1 MAVTR
6 DDIVA
11 AGLALL
17 DEGGLEGLTLRR
29 LAGRLGIRAPTLY
42 WHVRDKR
49 ELLDLMVSV
58 IMDEALA
65 DWREPH
71 PGQPWWDWLAGR
83 ARALRAGLLAHR
95 DGALMLA
102 GNRPSQP
109 ALPGIER
116 QLAALAEAGFKPP
129 EALLTLLALNA
140 YVIGEALDTQGE
152 SGRSDPVADQAA
164 EPGAGA
170 PGAGGTG
177 VDGTQAGRA
186 GLGVDFPL
194 ISEAV
199 GALEAFGSS
208 DQRFEHGLALMITGL
223 RAQHD
228 PAGPRATGPAGPGA
242 AGPGAAGPGAAGP
255 AGSGAA
261 GPAGSGAAG
270 PGAVGG

>member
-1 MAVTR
+1 VAVSR

-29 LAGRLGIRAPTLY
+29 LAERLGIRAPTLY

-49 ELLDLMVSV
+49 ELLDLMVSA

-102 GNRPSQP
+102 GNRPVQP

-116 QLAALAEAGFKPP
+116 QLAALGEAGFKPP

-140 YVIGEALDTQGE
+140 YVIGEALDSQGE
-152 SGRSDPVADQAA
+152 RGRPDPVAGEAA
-164 EPGAGA
+164 EPQASAPVPGGPVPGGPVPGGPVPGGPAAG
-170 PGAGGTG
+170 GETAGGTTG
-177 VDGTQAGRA
+177 FGE
-186 GLGVDFPL
+186 DFPL
-194 ISEAV
+194 ITAAV
-199 GALEAFGSS
+199 GGLEAFGSS

-223 RAQHD
+223 RARHD
-228 PAGPRATGPAGPGA
+228 PAEPGATGPA
-242 AGPGAAGPGAAGP
+242 AGP
-255 AGSGAA
+255 AA
-261 GPAGSGAAG
+261 GG
-270 PGAVGG
+270 

>member
-6 DDIVA
+6 DGIVA
-11 AGLALL
+11 AGLELL

-58 IMDEALA
+58 IMDETLA
-65 DWREPH
+65 DWREPR

-102 GNRPSQP
+102 GNRPTQP

-116 QLAALAEAGFKPP
+116 QLAALVEAGFRPP

-152 SGRSDPVADQAA
+152 SGRPDQTA
-164 EPGAGA
+164 EPGVDT
-170 PGAGGTG
+170 PGADAPAGGG
-177 VDGTQAGRA
+177 PAADGTQAGRA
-186 GLGVDFPL
+186 GLGGDFPL
-194 ISEAV
+194 IGAAV
-199 GALEAFGSS
+199 SGLEAFGSS

-228 PAGPRATGPAGPGA
+228 PDRAGPGTA
-242 AGPGAAGPGAAGP
+242 EPTPAEPGAAGP
-255 AGSGAA
+255 AAA
-261 GPAGSGAAG
+261 GG
-270 PGAVGG
+270 

>member
-1 MAVTR
+1 VAVTR
-6 DDIVA
+6 DGIVA

-29 LAGRLGIRAPTLY
+29 LAERLGIRAPTLY

-102 GNRPSQP
+102 GNRPAQP

-116 QLAALAEAGFKPP
+116 QLAALAEAGFTPP

-152 SGRSDPVADQAA
+152 SGRSDQAA
-164 EPGAGA
+164 EPEGGAEGG
-170 PGAGGTG
+170 PAGFGG
-177 VDGTQAGRA
+177 
-186 GLGVDFPL
+186 DFPL
-194 ISEAV
+194 ISAAV
-199 GALEAFGSS
+199 GGLQAFGSS

-223 RAQHD
+223 RSRHD
-228 PAGPRATGPAGPGA
+228 PGRARPGAAEAAAAGKGEGEAGA
-242 AGPGAAGPGAAGP
+242 AGPGMV
-255 AGSGAA
+255 GS
-261 GPAGSGAAG
+261 
-270 PGAVGG
+270 

>member
-1 MAVTR
+1 VAVTR
-6 DDIVA
+6 DGIVA

-29 LAGRLGIRAPTLY
+29 LAERLGIRAPTLY

-102 GNRPSQP
+102 GNRPTQP

-152 SGRSDPVADQAA
+152 SGRPDQTA
-164 EPGAGA
+164 EPGVDT
-170 PGAGGTG
+170 PGADAPAGGGPTA
-177 VDGTQAGRA
+177 DGTQAGRA
-186 GLGVDFPL
+186 GLGEDFPL
-194 ISEAV
+194 ISAAAS
-199 GALEAFGSS
+199 GLEAFGSS

-228 PAGPRATGPAGPGA
+228 PDRAGPGA
-242 AGPGAAGPGAAGP
+242 AEPTPADPAAAGP
-255 AGSGAA
+255 AAA
-261 GPAGSGAAG
+261 GG
-270 PGAVGG
+270 

>member
-6 DDIVA
+6 DRIVA

-29 LAGRLGIRAPTLY
+29 LAERLGIRAPTLY

-65 DWREPH
+65 DWREPQ

-102 GNRPSQP
+102 GNRPTQP

-116 QLAALAEAGFKPP
+116 QLAALAEAGFPPP

-152 SGRSDPVADQAA
+152 SGRSGQAA
-164 EPGAGA
+164 EPEAGPA
-170 PGAGGTG
+170 ETDQVPSRTPAGFGE
-177 VDGTQAGRA
+177 
-186 GLGVDFPL
+186 DFPL
-194 ISEAV
+194 IRAAV
-199 GALEAFGSS
+199 GGLEAFGSS

-228 PAGPRATGPAGPGA
+228 PDRAA
-242 AGPGAAGPGAAGP
+242 PGAAGP
-255 AGSGAA
+255 AATAPGAA
-261 GPAGSGAAG
+261 EEGAAG
-270 PGAVGG
+270 PGVAGG

>member
-29 LAGRLGIRAPTLY
+29 LAERLGIRAPTLY

-49 ELLDLMVSV
+49 ELLDLMVSA

-102 GNRPSQP
+102 GNRPVQP

-116 QLAALAEAGFKPP
+116 QLAALSEAGFKPP
-129 EALLTLLALNA
+129 EALLALLALNA
-140 YVIGEALDTQGE
+140 YVIGEALDSQGE
-152 SGRSDPVADQAA
+152 RGRPDPVADEA
-164 EPGAGA
+164 
-170 PGAGGTG
+170 
-177 VDGTQAGRA
+177 DGA
-186 GLGVDFPL
+186 GLGEDFPL

-199 GALEAFGSS
+199 GGLEAFGSS

-223 RAQHD
+223 RARHD
-228 PAGPRATGPAGPGA
+228 PGRAGPGA
-242 AGPGAAGPGAAGP
+242 AGPGAAGATATAGPGTAGP
-255 AGSGAA
+255 AT
-261 GPAGSGAAG
+261 AG
-270 PGAVGG
+270 PGAGAGAG

>member
-1 MAVTR
+1 VAVTR

-29 LAGRLGIRAPTLY
+29 LAERLGIRAPTLY

-49 ELLDLMVSV
+49 ELLDLMVSA

-102 GNRPSQP
+102 GNRPVQP

-116 QLAALAEAGFKPP
+116 QLAALSEAGFKPP
-129 EALLTLLALNA
+129 EALLALLALNA
-140 YVIGEALDTQGE
+140 YVIGEALDSQGE
-152 SGRSDPVADQAA
+152 RGRPDPVADEA
-164 EPGAGA
+164 
-170 PGAGGTG
+170 
-177 VDGTQAGRA
+177 DGA
-186 GLGVDFPL
+186 GLGEDFPL

-199 GALEAFGSS
+199 GGLEAFGSS

-223 RAQHD
+223 RARHD
-228 PAGPRATGPAGPGA
+228 PGRAGPGA
-242 AGPGAAGPGAAGP
+242 AGPGAAGATATAGPGTAGP
-255 AGSGAA
+255 AT
-261 GPAGSGAAG
+261 AG
-270 PGAVGG
+270 PGAGAGSG

>member
-1 MAVTR
+1 MAVSR

-17 DEGGLEGLTLRR
+17 DETGLEGLTLRR
-29 LAGRLGIRAPTLY
+29 LAERLGIRAPTLY

-49 ELLDLMVSV
+49 ELLDLMASM

-102 GNRPSQP
+102 GNRPAQP

-116 QLAALAEAGFKPP
+116 QLAALAEAGFSPP

-152 SGRSDPVADQAA
+152 SGRPAQRAD
-164 EPGAGA
+164 PGAG
-170 PGAGGTG
+170 PKETDPPAGGGPTPG
-177 VDGTQAGRA
+177 GTQAGRA
-186 GLGVDFPL
+186 ELGEDF
-194 ISEAV
+194 
-199 GALEAFGSS
+199 
-208 DQRFEHGLALMITGL
+208 
-223 RAQHD
+223 
-228 PAGPRATGPAGPGA
+228 
-242 AGPGAAGPGAAGP
+242 
-255 AGSGAA
+255 
-261 GPAGSGAAG
+261 
-270 PGAVGG
+270 

>member
-1 MAVTR
+1 VAVSR
-6 DDIVA
+6 DGIVA

-17 DEGGLEGLTLRR
+17 DEAGLEGLTLRR
-29 LAGRLGIRAPTLY
+29 LADRLGIRAPTLY

-102 GNRPSQP
+102 GNRPAQP

-116 QLAALAEAGFKPP
+116 QLAALAQAGFAPP

-152 SGRSDPVADQAA
+152 SGRSDQAA
-164 EPGAGA
+164 EPEAGPA
-170 PGAGGTG
+170 EADQRPGRTPAGFGE
-177 VDGTQAGRA
+177 
-186 GLGVDFPL
+186 DFPL
-194 ISEAV
+194 ISAAV
-199 GALEAFGSS
+199 GGLEAFGSS

-228 PAGPRATGPAGPGA
+228 PGRAGPTA
-242 AGPGAAGPGAAGP
+242 AGPGAAEAGAAEAGAAEAGAAEAGAAG
-255 AGSGAA
+255 G
-261 GPAGSGAAG
+261 
-270 PGAVGG
+270 

>member
-6 DDIVA
+6 DEIVA

-17 DEGGLEGLTLRR
+17 DEDGLEGLTLRR
-29 LAGRLGIRAPTLY
+29 LAERLGIRAPTLY

-102 GNRPSQP
+102 GNRPAQP

-116 QLAALAEAGFKPP
+116 QLAALAEAGFPPP

-152 SGRSDPVADQAA
+152 SGRPDQTA
-164 EPGAGA
+164 EPGAGPEEAGA
-170 PGAGGTG
+170 PPGGAP
-177 VDGTQAGRA
+177 AGRA
-186 GLGVDFPL
+186 GPGEDFPL
-194 ISEAV
+194 IRAAV
-199 GALEAFGSS
+199 GGLEAFGSS

-223 RAQHD
+223 RARHD
-228 PAGPRATGPAGPGA
+228 PGRAGPGTAEPTAAEPGPAGPA
-242 AGPGAAGPGAAGP
+242 A
-255 AGSGAA
+255 SG
-261 GPAGSGAAG
+261 G
-270 PGAVGG
+270 

>member
-1 MAVTR
+1 VAVTR

-29 LAGRLGIRAPTLY
+29 LAERLGIRAPTLY

-49 ELLDLMVSV
+49 ELLDLMVSE

-83 ARALRAGLLAHR
+83 ARALRTGLLAHR

-102 GNRPSQP
+102 GNRPARP

-116 QLAALAEAGFKPP
+116 QLAALSEAGFKPP

-152 SGRSDPVADQAA
+152 SGRPDPVADQAV

-170 PGAGGTG
+170 PRAGGTGAGGTG
-177 VDGTQAGRA
+177 AGGTQANGGTEADGA
-186 GLGVDFPL
+186 GFGEDFPL
-194 ISEAV
+194 ISAAV
-199 GALEAFGSS
+199 GGLEAFGSS

-223 RAQHD
+223 RARHD
-228 PAGPRATGPAGPGA
+228 PGRAEPGA
-242 AGPGAAGPGAAGP
+242 AE
-255 AGSGAA
+255 
-261 GPAGSGAAG
+261 

>member
-1 MAVTR
+1 VAVTR
-6 DDIVA
+6 DGIVA
-11 AGLALL
+11 GGLALL

-29 LAGRLGIRAPTLY
+29 LADRLGIRAPTLY

-65 DWREPH
+65 DWREPR

-102 GNRPSQP
+102 GNRPTQP

-116 QLAALAEAGFKPP
+116 QLAALVEAGFKPP

-152 SGRSDPVADQAA
+152 SGRPDQTA
-164 EPGAGA
+164 EPGADGPA
-170 PGAGGTG
+170 N
-177 VDGTQAGRA
+177 DGTQAGRA
-186 GLGVDFPL
+186 GLGEDFPL
-194 ISEAV
+194 IGAAV
-199 GALEAFGSS
+199 GGLEAFGSS

-223 RAQHD
+223 RARHD
-228 PAGPRATGPAGPGA
+228 PGRAGPGT
-242 AGPGAAGPGAAGP
+242 AGP
-255 AGSGAA
+255 AASG
-261 GPAGSGAAG
+261 G
-270 PGAVGG
+270 

>member
-1 MAVTR
+1 VAVTR

-29 LAGRLGIRAPTLY
+29 LAERLGIRAPTLY

-49 ELLDLMVSV
+49 ELLDLMVSA

-102 GNRPSQP
+102 GNRPVQP

-116 QLAALAEAGFKPP
+116 QLAALSEAGFKPP
-129 EALLTLLALNA
+129 EALLALLALNA
-140 YVIGEALDTQGE
+140 YVIGEALDSQGE
-152 SGRSDPVADQAA
+152 RGRPDPVADEA
-164 EPGAGA
+164 
-170 PGAGGTG
+170 
-177 VDGTQAGRA
+177 DGA
-186 GLGVDFPL
+186 GLGEDFPL

-199 GALEAFGSS
+199 GGLEAFGSS

-223 RAQHD
+223 RARHD
-228 PAGPRATGPAGPGA
+228 PGRAGPGA
-242 AGPGAAGPGAAGP
+242 AGPGAAGATATAGPGTAGP
-255 AGSGAA
+255 AT
-261 GPAGSGAAG
+261 AG
-270 PGAVGG
+270 PGAGAGAG

>member
-6 DDIVA
+6 DGIVA
-11 AGLALL
+11 AGLELL

-29 LAGRLGIRAPTLY
+29 LAERLGIRAPTLY

-58 IMDEALA
+58 IMDETLA

-102 GNRPSQP
+102 GNRPVQP

-116 QLAALAEAGFKPP
+116 QLAALSEAGFKPP
-129 EALLTLLALNA
+129 EALLALLALNA
-140 YVIGEALDTQGE
+140 YVIGEALDSQGE
-152 SGRSDPVADQAA
+152 RGRPDPVADEA
-164 EPGAGA
+164 
-170 PGAGGTG
+170 
-177 VDGTQAGRA
+177 DGA
-186 GLGVDFPL
+186 GLGEDFPL

-199 GALEAFGSS
+199 GGLEAFGSS

-228 PAGPRATGPAGPGA
+228 PDRAEPGAAEPTTAGPGA
-242 AGPGAAGPGAAGP
+242 AEAAAAGPGAE
-255 AGSGAA
+255 
-261 GPAGSGAAG
+261 
-270 PGAVGG
+270 GG

>member
-6 DDIVA
+6 DGIVA

-95 DGALMLA
+95 DGALVLA
-102 GNRPSQP
+102 GNRPAQP

-116 QLAALAEAGFKPP
+116 QLGALAGAGFKPP

-152 SGRSDPVADQAA
+152 SGRPDQTAG
-164 EPGAGA
+164 PGAGA
-170 PGAGGTG
+170 EGGP
-177 VDGTQAGRA
+177 A
-186 GLGVDFPL
+186 GLGEEFPV
-194 ISEAV
+194 ISGAV
-199 GALEAFGSS
+199 GGLEAFGSS

-228 PAGPRATGPAGPGA
+228 PGWAGPEAANPTAGA
-242 AGPGAAGPGAAGP
+242 AGPGA
-255 AGSGAA
+255 
-261 GPAGSGAAG
+261 GAAG

>member
-6 DDIVA
+6 DGIVA

-29 LAGRLGIRAPTLY
+29 LAERLGIRAPTLY

-102 GNRPSQP
+102 GNRPTQP

-116 QLAALAEAGFKPP
+116 QLGALAEAGFKPP

-140 YVIGEALDTQGE
+140 YVIGEAVDTQGE
-152 SGRSDPVADQAA
+152 SSRPDQAA
-164 EPGAGA
+164 EPEADTPEASA
-170 PGAGGTG
+170 PVARGPAAGGTQP
-177 VDGTQAGRA
+177 DRA
-186 GLGVDFPL
+186 GLGEDFPL
-194 ISEAV
+194 ISAAV
-199 GALEAFGSS
+199 GGLEAFGSS
-208 DQRFEHGLALMITGL
+208 DQRFEYGLALMITGL

-228 PAGPRATGPAGPGA
+228 PAQPGPAAADPKAADPKAADPAA
-242 AGPGAAGPGAAGP
+242 AGG
-255 AGSGAA
+255 
-261 GPAGSGAAG
+261 
-270 PGAVGG
+270 

>member
-1 MAVTR
+1 VAVTR
-6 DDIVA
+6 DGIVA

-17 DEGGLEGLTLRR
+17 DEDGLEGLTLRR
-29 LAGRLGIRAPTLY
+29 LAERLGIRAPTLY

-95 DGALMLA
+95 DGALVLA
-102 GNRPSQP
+102 GNRPAQP

-116 QLAALAEAGFKPP
+116 QLAALAGAGFSPP

-152 SGRSDPVADQAA
+152 GGRPDQTA

-170 PGAGGTG
+170 
-177 VDGTQAGRA
+177 QAGAEGGPA
-186 GLGVDFPL
+186 GFGEDFPL
-194 ISEAV
+194 ISAAV
-199 GALEAFGSS
+199 GGLEAFGSS

-228 PAGPRATGPAGPGA
+228 PGWAGPEAADPAAAEAGA
-242 AGPGAAGPGAAGP
+242 AGPGAAEA
-255 AGSGAA
+255 
-261 GPAGSGAAG
+261 GAAG
-270 PGAVGG
+270 PGAADPGAVG

>member
-1 MAVTR
+1 VAVTR
-6 DDIVA
+6 DGIVV

-29 LAGRLGIRAPTLY
+29 LAERLGIRAPTLY

-71 PGQPWWDWLAGR
+71 SGQPWWDWLAGR

-95 DGALMLA
+95 DGALVLA
-102 GNRPSQP
+102 GNRPAQP

-116 QLAALAEAGFKPP
+116 QLAALAGAGFEPP

-152 SGRSDPVADQAA
+152 SGRPDQTA

-170 PGAGGTG
+170 
-177 VDGTQAGRA
+177 QAGP
-186 GLGVDFPL
+186 GFGEDFPL
-194 ISEAV
+194 ISAAV
-199 GALEAFGSS
+199 GRLEAFGSS

-228 PAGPRATGPAGPGA
+228 PGWAGPEAANPAASDPAAANPPAAAAGAAAAGA
-242 AGPGAAGPGAAGP
+242 AGPGAAGG
-255 AGSGAA
+255 
-261 GPAGSGAAG
+261 
-270 PGAVGG
+270 

>member
-49 ELLDLMVSV
+49 ELLDLMASA
-58 IMDEALA
+58 ILDEALA

-102 GNRPSQP
+102 GNRPTQP

-116 QLAALAEAGFKPP
+116 QLAALAEAEFKPP

-140 YVIGEALDTQGE
+140 YVIGEALDSQGE
-152 SGRSDPVADQAA
+152 HGRPDPVAGEAA
-164 EPGAGA
+164 EPGASA
-170 PGAGGTG
+170 PEAGGPE
-177 VDGTQAGRA
+177 AGGA
-186 GLGVDFPL
+186 GLGEDFPL
-194 ISEAV
+194 IREAV
-199 GALEAFGSS
+199 GGLEAFGSS

-223 RAQHD
+223 RARHD
-228 PAGPRATGPAGPGA
+228 PGRAGPA
-242 AGPGAAGPGAAGP
+242 AAGP
-255 AGSGAA
+255 AAA
-261 GPAGSGAAG
+261 GPAAAG
-270 PGAVGG
+270 PAAVGG